1 MERNRLDEIGASST
15 EHNRSVATTAR
26 GQQLSGAAVRRPQIT
41 DALARAFFE
50 EWARLGY
57 SALSLDAVARKAGVG
72 KAALYR
78 RWRSKAE
85 MARDLVLQVGAQLPA
100 ALDRGDRGS
109 LQADLRA
116 LLLTGSRL
124 MRDPLVLRIMPDLY
138 AAVAREPALAAA
150 MRPAD
155 AMWEVKFAAII
166 DRAVGRGELRSNLD
180 RRSAAAFVIG
190 PFYWHLV
197 ILGERFERSEIK
209 AAARVTAA
217 ALAAL

>member
-1 MERNRLDEIGASST
+1 MERNRLDEVGALST
-15 EHNRSVATTAR
+15 EHNRSVATGAR
-26 GQQLSGAAVRRPQIT
+26 GERLSGAAVKRPQIT
-41 DALARAFFE
+41 DALARTFFE
-50 EWARLGY
+50 EWARVGY

-78 RWRSKAE
+78 RWRSKAD
-85 MARDLVLQVGAQLPA
+85 MARDLVSQVGAQLPG
-100 ALDRGDRGS
+100 ALDLGNRGS
-109 LQADLRA
+109 LEADLRA
-116 LLLTGSRL
+116 LLLTGSYL

-150 MRPAD
+150 IRPAD
-155 AMWEVKFAAII
+155 AMWEAKLAALI
-166 DRAVGRGELRSNLD
+166 DRAIGRGELRSSLD

-190 PFYWHLV
+190 PFYWRLV
-197 ILGERFERSEIK
+197 ILGERFERSKIR

>member
-1 MERNRLDEIGASST
+1 MERNRLDEIDASST
-15 EHNRSVATTAR
+15 EHNRSVATTDHGPR
-26 GQQLSGAAVRRPQIT
+26 LSGAALKRPQIT
-41 DALARAFFE
+41 DALARTFFE

-78 RWRSKAE
+78 RWRSKAD
-85 MARDLVLQVGAQLPA
+85 MARVLFSEIVAQVPA
-100 ALDRGDRGS
+100 ALDFGDRGS
-109 LQADLRA
+109 LEADLRA
-116 LLLTGSRL
+116 LLLIGSRL

-155 AMWEVKFAAII
+155 AMWEAKLAALI
-166 DRAVGRGELRSNLD
+166 DRAVGRGELRANLD
-180 RRSAAAFVIG
+180 RRSAAAVVIG
-190 PFYWHLV
+190 PLYWRLV
-197 ILGERFERSEIK
+197 ILGEHFERSMIK

-217 ALAAL
+217 ALAAV